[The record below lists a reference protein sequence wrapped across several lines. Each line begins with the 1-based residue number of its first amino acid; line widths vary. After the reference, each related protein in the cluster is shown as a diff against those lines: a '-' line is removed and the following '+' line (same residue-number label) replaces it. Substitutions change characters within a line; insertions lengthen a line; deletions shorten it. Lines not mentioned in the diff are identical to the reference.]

1 MKNNMFAQSTI
12 SLSMNMN
19 TTLQTSN
26 LIWKTTLLT
35 SNVSWYLSLVAVWS
49 VGLVPCTPES
59 EKKLKTRNRHFV
71 SGCLQNFSKHISS
84 LTTSSRFKLLQSSKW
99 QTTTALLRIAK
110 HLKYIATNIEKDF
123 FWNFANASLC
133 YANEIISDFRRRIQ
147 NEKLLKQKKEKVE
160 QTKNQK

>member
-26 LIWKTTLLT
+26 LIWKMTLLT

-49 VGLVPCTPES
+49 VGVVPCTPEN
-59 EKKLKTRNRHFV
+59 EKKIKNEKPPLRFWVFAKFFKTYKFAH
-71 SGCLQNFSKHISS
+71 C
-84 LTTSSRFKLLQSSKW
+84 TSSRFKLLQSSKW

-123 FWNFANASLC
+123 FLKFCQRFPVLRKWNYFG
-133 YANEIISDFRRRIQ
+133 F
-147 NEKLLKQKKEKVE
+147 
-160 QTKNQK
+160 